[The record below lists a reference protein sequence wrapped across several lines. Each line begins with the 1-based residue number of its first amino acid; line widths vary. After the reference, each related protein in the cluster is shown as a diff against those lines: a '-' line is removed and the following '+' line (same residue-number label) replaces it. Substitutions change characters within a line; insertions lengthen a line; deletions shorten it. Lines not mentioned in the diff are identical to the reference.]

1 MTEITGL
8 AADDPRL
15 TSPDNGS
22 STAYKQPDGTYTL
35 IIDDGAAVGA
45 GSTGGAPPALQPL
58 TEQLVT
64 EHPLIAD
71 VPLAQPTGS
80 AAPGST
86 AATSALVSPAIADP
100 NELRL
105 VVGGVSKTGWQSVLV
120 VRGIEIM
127 PSQFAI
133 ALTERSSGDSA
144 QVDIKAGDPCQVFIG
159 ADLVLTGRV
168 DRVRR
173 RIGRQ
178 GCTVQIVGRSKC
190 RELVD
195 CSIDP
200 AKVPNMQISSASVL
214 DITKKLAG
222 IYDVPVQA
230 LGGVGGTIIQQ
241 FSLNLGEQP
250 YPVIERMARYAQIL
264 VYDEVDGSL
273 NLAPVGTGSMASGVA
288 EGVNVEAA
296 DGEEGVDQR
305 YSDYEVYL
313 TSVQSL
319 TEIAPITPLT
329 VVKDETVPQFRKLIL
344 ISEQDALDPTITQRR
359 GSWERNR
366 RFGRSNPI
374 RVTID
379 SWRDR
384 AGALWKINTLC
395 QVDVSHLKVVGKKWL
410 IAQVA
415 FRRDASGTHADLLL
429 MPPEAFQPEPLV
441 QVASNPEI
449 ANARAAS
456 SK

>member
-1 MTEITGL
+1 MTTLTGL

-15 TSPDNGS
+15 SASDSGN
-22 STAYKQPDGTYTL
+22 STAYKQADGTYTL
-35 IIDDGAAVGA
+35 YTDDGASTGAA
-45 GSTGGAPPALQPL
+45 GSAASMPLQPL
-58 TEQLVT
+58 SEGQITD
-64 EHPLIAD
+64 HPLID
-71 VPLAQPTGS
+71 SVPLAQPSAS
-80 AAPGST
+80 AAPN
-86 AATSALVSPAIADP
+86 SPAAVSAVSAPAAADP
-100 NELRL
+100 NEVRL
-105 VVGGVSKTGWQSVLV
+105 VVSGVSKTGWQSVLV

-144 QVDIKAGDPCQVFIG
+144 QVDVNAGDPCQVLIG
-159 ADLVLTGRV
+159 NDLVLTGRV

-178 GCTVQIVGRSKC
+178 GCTVQIVGRSSC

-195 CSIDP
+195 CSVDP
-200 AKVPNMQISSASVL
+200 AQVPNMQISSASVL

-222 IYDVPVQA
+222 IYGVKAQA

-241 FSLNLGEQP
+241 FSVNLGEQP
-250 YPVIERMARYAQIL
+250 YPIIERIARYAQIL

-273 NLAPVGTGSMASGVA
+273 NLAPLGTGAMASGVA

-296 DGEEGVDQR
+296 DGEQGMDQR
-305 YSDYEVYL
+305 YSDYELYL
-313 TSVQSL
+313 TSVYSL

-329 VVKDETVPQFRKLIL
+329 AVRDPTVTQFRKLIL
-344 ISEQDALDPTITQRR
+344 ISEQDALDPAITKRR
-359 GSWERNR
+359 GAWEMTR
-366 RFGRSNPI
+366 RYGRSNPI

-384 AGALWKINTLC
+384 AGTLWTINTLVP
-395 QVDVSHLKVVGKKWL
+395 VDIPHLKVVGQQWL
-410 IAQVA
+410 ITQVA
-415 FRRDASGTHADLLL
+415 FRRDETGTHADLLL
-429 MPPEAFQPEPLV
+429 MPKEAFQPEPLV